1 MKKVLS
7 VLAALAAIGGSAWL
21 LYRKFGKRSLMV
33 SGEFE
38 DEEPIVM
45 DEEQPAEQEEAVEE

>member
-1 MKKVLS
+1 MKKFLS
-7 VLAALAAIGGSAWL
+7 VLGALAAIGGSAWL
-21 LYRKFGKRSLMV
+21 LYRKFGKRTLMV

-45 DEEQPAEQEEAVEE
+45 DEEQPAEQEEAVQE